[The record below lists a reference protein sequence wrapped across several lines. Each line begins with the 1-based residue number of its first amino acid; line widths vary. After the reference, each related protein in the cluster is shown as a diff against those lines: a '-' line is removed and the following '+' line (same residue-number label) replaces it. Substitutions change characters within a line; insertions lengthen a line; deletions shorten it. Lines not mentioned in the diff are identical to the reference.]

1 MKLVPLFIL
10 FAVGISTIVSA
21 QTTDTTRADPGS
33 ETQISGGKMF
43 TPAQRA
49 ARQLKMMEKQL
60 HLTQDQV
67 LQMQVILIN
76 ETVAMDSL
84 RNSSTGDRRTNG
96 RARRGIMQ
104 TADQKINAL
113 LTDDQK
119 PLYVEWK
126 QQQRQ
131 KMMER
136 RKSQSQ
142 SISAASEEQNP

>member
-1 MKLVPLFIL
+1 
-10 FAVGISTIVSA
+10 
-21 QTTDTTRADPGS
+21 
-33 ETQISGGKMF
+33 MF

-84 RNSSTGDRRTNG
+84 RNNSTGDRRTNG
-96 RARRGIMQ
+96 RARRGILQ

-119 PLYVEWK
+119 PLYAQWK

-131 KMMER
+131 RMMER
-136 RKSQSQ
+136 RKSQST
-142 SISAASEEQNP
+142 SAAGEEQNP

>member
-1 MKLVPLFIL
+1 
-10 FAVGISTIVSA
+10 
-21 QTTDTTRADPGS
+21 
-33 ETQISGGKMF
+33 MF

-96 RARRGIMQ
+96 RARRGILQ

-119 PLYVEWK
+119 PLYAQWK

-131 KMMER
+131 RMMER
-136 RKSQSQ
+136 RKSQST
-142 SISAASEEQNP
+142 SAAGEEQNP

>member
-1 MKLVPLFIL
+1 MKRVPLFIF
-10 FAVGISTIVSA
+10 FAIGINTILNA
-21 QTTDTTRADPGS
+21 QTTDSTSTDPGS
-33 ETQISGGKMF
+33 GTQMAGAKML

-84 RNSSTGDRRTNG
+84 RNNSTGDRRSNG
-96 RARRGIMQ
+96 RARRGILQ
-104 TADQKINAL
+104 TADQKINAV

-119 PLYVEWK
+119 PLYVQWK

-131 KMMER
+131 RLMER

-142 SISAASEEQNP
+142 STSAADEEQNP